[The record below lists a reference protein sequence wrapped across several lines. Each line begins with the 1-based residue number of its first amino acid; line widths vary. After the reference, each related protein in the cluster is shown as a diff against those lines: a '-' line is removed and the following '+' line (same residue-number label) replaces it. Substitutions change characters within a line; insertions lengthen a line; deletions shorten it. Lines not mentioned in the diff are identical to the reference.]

1 MTPTRSAPLPNALT
15 GRRILVGPNEVAGV
29 ACGTAVALARSG
41 ADVRFFNA
49 QDHHFDP
56 PVEESEHL
64 HRLFKRT
71 VGVASR
77 WQKRS
82 GSTAVVGVL
91 LAGIA
96 KLLAFFKTCVW
107 AQTIVMIGGKGFFGG
122 GLEYAFFRLLGK
134 RVVHVFVGTAS
145 RPRYLSGYAKGVV
158 KDGRANQEE
167 LTRLARRTRRQARR
181 IRGISRYAS
190 VVIENPLCGHFH
202 ERAFVNWFKL
212 GIPFDMAAL
221 EKQPRITNATPPR
234 TEGKVRVLHCPS
246 SPEVKGSA
254 QIQQAVEKLI
264 REGLPIEFRQ
274 ITNVPRAQVL
284 HEIAV
289 SDFVVDQLYSDSPLA
304 GFAAEVSAFGK
315 AAIVGGYGWQL
326 FPDFLRPEEMP
337 PTATCHPDDLE
348 NCIRRFALD
357 PARRAEFGA
366 NAQEF
371 LLKHWSE
378 EAFAARFARIVSGEI
393 PADWMFSPAQVRYA
407 HGVGLEESEV
417 RRLIGALVERFGVAS
432 LQVGHSPGLAEQLA
446 EFAAGKPSGEPSGA
460 TRN

>member
-1 MTPTRSAPLPNALT
+1 M
-15 GRRILVGPNEVAGV
+15 
-29 ACGTAVALARSG
+29 ARAG

-56 PVEESEHL
+56 PLAESENL
-64 HRLFKRT
+64 RRLFKRT

-77 WQKRS
+77 WQKRGGFTGFS
-82 GSTAVVGVL
+82 GVM

-96 KLLAFFKTCVW
+96 KLLAFFMTCAW

-145 RPRYLSGYAKGVV
+145 RPRYLSGYAKVVV
-158 KDGRANQEE
+158 KAGRVNQKE
-167 LTRLARRTRRQARR
+167 LNRLARRTRRQARR
-181 IRGISRYAS
+181 IRSISRHAS

-212 GIPFDMAAL
+212 GIPCDVAAL
-221 EKQPRITNATPPR
+221 EQQPRITNATPPR
-234 TEGKVRVLHCPS
+234 VEGKVRVLHCPS

-254 QIQQAVEKLI
+254 QIQQVVEKLI

-274 ITNVPRAQVL
+274 VTNVPRAQVL

-304 GFAAEVSAFGK
+304 GFAAEASAFGK

-326 FPDFLRPEEMP
+326 FSDFLRPEELP
-337 PTATCHPDDLE
+337 PTTTCHPDDLE
-348 NCIRRFALD
+348 NCIRQLVLD
-357 PARRAEFGA
+357 PARRAEAGC
-366 NAQEF
+366 QVREF
-371 LLKHWSE
+371 LLRQWSE
-378 EAFAARFARIVSGEI
+378 EVFAEKLARIVSGEI
-393 PADWMFSPAQVRYA
+393 PADWMFSPTQVRYA
-407 HGVGLEESEV
+407 HGVGLEEIEA
-417 RRLIGALVERFGVAS
+417 RRLIGVLVERFGVAS
-432 LQVGHSPGLAEQLA
+432 LRVGHIPGLAEQFA
-446 EFAAGKPSGEPSGA
+446 VFAAGEPMTGDC
-460 TRN
+460 RNREANGP